1 MRFRLSL
8 AVRKMNVTVS
18 HTQQSATQILVRF
31 LFGLPSK
38 IIGLADE
45 IGAICHGCLIFFV
58 VEGDDL
64 AAASP

>member
-1 MRFRLSL
+1 MGFRLSL

-18 HTQQSATQILVRF
+18 HAQQSVTQILVRF
-31 LFGLPSK
+31 LFGLPAK

-45 IGAICHGCLIFFV
+45 IGAICHDCLIFE
-58 VEGDDL
+58 VEGNDL